1 MADTKRGTSP
11 GTRKALESVNLK
23 RKLDRLQRELAE
35 ISQAD
40 CDTLLAQSPVCLQ
53 TILFLR
59 QIADHLYVRD
69 QANELADK
77 LQELIRKTSTKEKNM
92 SEQLDEQEAQKAY
105 QKAVGPDGNG
115 RTANIINEIFQKMP
129 GYKSQHPAVMMAV
142 LAVAEL
148 WEIDPA
154 RARKIE
160 RGLTTL
166 ANLNRV

>member
-1 MADTKRGTSP
+1 MVTLMDADDVRCLGQIP
-11 GTRKALESVNLK
+11 ALAS
-23 RKLDRLQRELAE
+23 A
-35 ISQAD
+35 
-40 CDTLLAQSPVCLQ
+40 
-53 TILFLR
+53 
-59 QIADHLYVRD
+59 
-69 QANELADK
+69 
-77 LQELIRKTSTKEKNM
+77 
-92 SEQLDEQEAQKAY
+92 EQEAQEAY